1 MNRTAQAWLKL
12 ACCLLLLAGLA
23 AVEVASVPAV
33 SADASGCT
41 FYPGEP
47 ALGDSGPECQ
57 GSTGSCYLCEHT
69 STSGG
74 TMICAEAPDP
84 EDGFYCVDAETLPGR
99 RAQNQG

>member
-1 MNRTAQAWLKL
+1 MHRATQTRLKL
-12 ACCLLLLAGLA
+12 FCCLLLLIVLA
-23 AVEVASVPAV
+23 AVEIASVPEV

-41 FYPGEP
+41 FDPGIP
-47 ALGDSGPECQ
+47 MSGDSGPECFEDD
-57 GSTGSCYLCEHT
+57 GSCYLCEHT

-99 RAQNQG
+99 RAQNQV